1 MIGLGKLKEVQVE
14 KPTILKKILQRKQ
27 EEVSERKKIRS
38 LSELEKNIAEQ
49 GKLRGFSQALAQ
61 QISRKRPAVIAEIKK
76 ASPSKGLLREDFQP
90 QTIAQ
95 SYAENGAT
103 CLSVLTDVDFF
114 QGHDDYLLEAKA
126 ACSLPVIR
134 KDFMIDPY
142 QIVESRML
150 GADCILLIVAALD
163 EKQLH
168 ELASCATDLG
178 LDYLIEVHNLAE
190 LESAL
195 KLKPELIGINNRD
208 LHNFN
213 TRLDTTYD
221 LLKEIPEGT
230 SVVTESG
237 IHAREDVDEMI
248 QHGVYGFLVGETFM
262 RAPDPGKKL
271 QELFFFG

>member
-1 MIGLGKLKEVQVE
+1 MDNFKEALVE

-27 EEVSERKKIRS
+27 EEVIERKKLRS
-38 LSELEKNIAEQ
+38 LSELEEIIL
-49 GKLRGFSQALAQ
+49 GLDGLRGFTRALAQ
-61 QISRKRPAVIAEIKK
+61 QIARKRPAVIAEIKK

-90 QTIAQ
+90 ESIAQ
-95 SYAENGAT
+95 SYAESGAT

-114 QGHDDYLLEAKA
+114 QGHDDYLLEARA

-163 EKQLH
+163 ENQLH
-168 ELASCATDLG
+168 ELASCAADLG
-178 LDYLIEVHNLAE
+178 LDYLIEVHNHAE
-190 LESAL
+190 LELAL
-195 KLKPELIGINNRD
+195 KLNPELIGINNRD

-230 SVVTESG
+230 SVITESG
-237 IHAREDVDEMI
+237 ILARQDVDEMI

-262 RAPDPGKKL
+262 LAPDPGKKL

>member
-1 MIGLGKLKEVQVE
+1 MLENLKEALVE

-27 EEVSERKKIRS
+27 EEVIERKKLRS
-38 LSELEKNIAEQ
+38 LAELEEIIS
-49 GKLRGFSQALAQ
+49 GLDDSRGFTQALAQ
-61 QISRKRPAVIAEIKK
+61 QINRKRPAVIAEIKK
-76 ASPSKGLLREDFQP
+76 ASPSKGLLREDFKP
-90 QTIAQ
+90 ESIAQ

-126 ACSLPVIR
+126 ACSLPLIR
-134 KDFMIDPY
+134 KDFMIDTY

-163 EKQLH
+163 ENQLH
-168 ELASCATDLG
+168 ELASCAADLG
-178 LDYLIEVHNLAE
+178 LDYLIEVHNHAE
-190 LESAL
+190 LELAL
-195 KLKPELIGINNRD
+195 KLDPELIGINNRD

-230 SVVTESG
+230 SVITESG
-237 IHAREDVDEMI
+237 ILARQDVDEMI

-262 RAPDPGKKL
+262 LAPDPGKKL